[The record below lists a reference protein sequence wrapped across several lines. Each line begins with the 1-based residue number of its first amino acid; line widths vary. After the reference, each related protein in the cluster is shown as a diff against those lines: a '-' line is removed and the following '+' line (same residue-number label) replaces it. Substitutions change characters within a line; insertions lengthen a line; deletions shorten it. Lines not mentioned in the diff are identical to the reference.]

1 MKKQFLQNGILII
14 IALVF
19 FSFFTYCEKNEPK
32 KEEAITVPVDI
43 FFSDDDYKYMENTVD
58 FIEILTDL
66 KKQGFQFVDNVATL
80 KQYETVA
87 DKNKML
93 IRLGMLAV
101 DIAYLKIIGNKV
113 QTPEYDKLFKKYM
126 NELNLNSAMITD
138 YTKYF
143 EILSSNKLT
152 DSLIHSLKDNL
163 RQDRK
168 KMIQSVKNVNED
180 FLVYFSIGTEVELM
194 NLILPISEKDKSFLQ
209 LKSYNEY
216 GFENGN
222 PICEIFY
229 RICSKDYTN
238 PKYNE
243 YKQYAEKLKPAYE
256 LMFKKTNN
264 SESYSIEEVKFV
276 HTTFNNLR
284 EEILK

>member
-1 MKKQFLQNGILII
+1 MKKQFLKKGILII
-14 IALVF
+14 IALTF
-19 FSFFTYCEKNEPK
+19 FSFFASCEKNEK
-32 KEEAITVPVDI
+32 DKEEAITVPVDI

-58 FIEILTDL
+58 FIEILTAL
-66 KKQGFQFVDNVATL
+66 KKQGFQFVDSVATV
-80 KQYETVA
+80 KQYETA
-87 DKNKML
+87 TDKSKML
-93 IRLGMLAV
+93 MRLGMLAT

-113 QTPEYDKLFKKYM
+113 QTPEYDKLFKKYL

-138 YTKYF
+138 YAKYF

-152 DSLIHSLKDNL
+152 DSLIHSFKENL

-168 KMIQSVKNVNED
+168 KMIQNAKNVNED

-194 NLILPISEKDKSFLQ
+194 HLILPISEKDKSFLQ

-222 PICEIFY
+222 PIAEIFF
-229 RICSKDYTN
+229 RISSKDYTN
-238 PKYNE
+238 PKYKE
-243 YKQYAEKLKPAYE
+243 YKQYAEMLKPAYE
-256 LMFKKTNN
+256 LMYKKTNN
-264 SESYSIEEVKFV
+264 SESYSIKEAKFV
-276 HTTFNNLR
+276 KTTFNNLR

>member
-1 MKKQFLQNGILII
+1 MKVQFFKRGILLI
-14 IALVF
+14 IALSF
-19 FSFFTYCEKNEPK
+19 FSFFASCEKNETRE
-32 KEEAITVPVDI
+32 EEAITVPVDI
-43 FFSDDDYKYMENTVD
+43 FLSDEDYKYMENTVD
-58 FIEILTDL
+58 FIEILTAL
-66 KKQGFQFVDNVATL
+66 KRLGFQFIDNVATL
-80 KQYETVA
+80 AQYEKTT

-93 IRLGMLAV
+93 MRLGMLAT
-101 DIAYLKIIGNKV
+101 DIAYLRIIGNKV
-113 QTPEYDKLFKKYM
+113 QTPEYDKLFKKYL
-126 NELNLNSAMITD
+126 NELNLNSAKITD
-138 YTKYF
+138 YAKYF

-152 DSLIHSLKDNL
+152 DSLIHSLKENL

-168 KMIQSVKNVNED
+168 KMIQNVKNVNDD

-194 NLILPISEKDKSFLQ
+194 HLIIPISEKNKSFLQ

-222 PICEIFY
+222 PISEIFY
-229 RICSKDYTN
+229 RICSKDYSN
-238 PKYNE
+238 PKFKE

-264 SESYSIEEVKFV
+264 SEDYSFEEAKFV
-276 HTTFNNLR
+276 KYTFNSLR